1 MVYSQD
7 LSGVLVPQYLCATR
21 SILLS
26 LLYIDL
32 LQSSE
37 IAAALLKNILQSTNE
52 SIKNIILIDCERRIL
67 ALLE

>member
-26 LLYIDL
+26 LLYVDL

-37 IAAALLKNILQSTNE
+37 IAAALLKNILQST

-67 ALLE
+67 VLLE